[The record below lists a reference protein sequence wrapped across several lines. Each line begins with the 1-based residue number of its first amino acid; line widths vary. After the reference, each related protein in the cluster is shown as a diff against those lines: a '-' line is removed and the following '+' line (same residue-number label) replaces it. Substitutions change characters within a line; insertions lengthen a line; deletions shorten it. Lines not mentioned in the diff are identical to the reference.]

1 MAGKAWKF
9 GDDIDTDAIIP
20 GRFLA
25 NWNQQPEK
33 LKANCFIDLAPEFA
47 NQVGA
52 DDFVVGGTN
61 FGCGSSREAAPVA
74 IKMTGVKIVI
84 ADSFAR
90 IFYRNCINVGLLAL
104 ESPAAS
110 AAIRH
115 GDRLEVD
122 SAAGAI
128 RNLTT
133 DETYSFT
140 PIPPFVQQILD
151 LGGLVPYVKQRLK
164 NG

>member
-25 NWNQQPEK
+25 NWNKQPEK
-33 LKANCFIDLAPEFA
+33 LKTNCFVDLSPEFA
-47 NQVGA
+47 KGVTA
-52 DDFVVGGTN
+52 DDFVVGGVN

-110 AAIRH
+110 AGIEH
-115 GDRLEVD
+115 DDMLEVD
-122 SAAGAI
+122 SAAGVI
-128 RNLTT
+128 RNLTRN
-133 DETYSFT
+133 ETYSFT

-151 LGGLVPYVKQRLK
+151 LGGLVPYVQKRL
-164 NG
+164 GIA

>member
-1 MAGKAWKF
+1 LAGKAWKF

-25 NWNQQPEK
+25 NWNKDTEK

-47 NQVGA
+47 KEVA
-52 DDFVVGGTN
+52 AEDFVVGGEN

-115 GDRLEVD
+115 GDLLEVD
-122 SAAGAI
+122 SAAGVI
-128 RNLTT
+128 RNLSTN
-133 DETYSFT
+133 ETYSFT

-151 LGGLVPYVKQRLK
+151 LGGLVPYVKQRL
-164 NG
+164 GID